1 MDELTS
7 KISSLKPKGENKGEA
22 DELKCKK
29 TLFENRKNIPY
40 GVKLFGNDA
49 EEGFEVINPTN
60 GIPYEDI
67 SELTKKTKSTS
78 KGDITILFIKTQKLK
93 YISIKSMRGQPP
105 SILNHTRRS
114 ANVFQVGHLK
124 DEVINL
130 DILAKEYHTERKKE
144 GKDKKGEDIKLCE
157 LTSYTANEDVK
168 KSILTT
174 LKYFIFMGTGQKK
187 SNPECNAILVMK
199 KDGSKTYN
207 SCNTEEE
214 KEAYVK
220 NYIDLDHCTVSFR
233 NKGMGKETCEQ
244 DMSWVCKYENKD
256 YGAIHIRLALK

>member
-1 MDELTS
+1 MDVLTPI
-7 KISSLKPKGENKGEA
+7 ISSLKPKGENKGEA

-78 KGDITILFIKTQKLK
+78 KSDITILFIKTQKLK
-93 YISIKSMRGQPP
+93 NISIKSMRGKPP

-114 ANVFQVGHLK
+114 ANVFQVGDLK
-124 DEVINL
+124 DDVINL
-130 DILAKEYHTERKKE
+130 DILAKEYHAERKKE
-144 GKDKKGEDIKLCE
+144 GENKKGEDIKLCK
-157 LTSYTANEDVK
+157 LNSYANDDVK

-174 LKYFIFMGTGQKK
+174 LKYFIFTGTGKKK

-220 NYIDLDHCTVSFR
+220 NYIDIDHCAVSFR
-233 NKGMGKETCEQ
+233 NKGMGKKICEQ
-244 DMSWVCKYENKD
+244 DIPWVCHYGTKD
-256 YGAIHIRLALK
+256 CGAIHIRLALK